1 MARILIADDAPI
13 MRELL
18 ASLLIKGG
26 HEIAAEARNGLE
38 AVELYLRHRPE
49 LITMDITMPVM
60 DGITAIRHIREKDPS
75 AKIVIFS
82 SLGQQNMIADAIR
95 AGAWDFVAKPFYESR
110 VLDVVSKALAIPSLT
125 GETGES

>member
-26 HEIAAEARNGLE
+26 HEVAAEARNGLE

-60 DGITAIRHIREKDPS
+60 DGITAIRHIREKDPD

-82 SLGQQNMIADAIR
+82 SLGQQKMIADAIR

-110 VLDVVSKALAIPSLT
+110 VLDVVSKALALP
-125 GETGES
+125 